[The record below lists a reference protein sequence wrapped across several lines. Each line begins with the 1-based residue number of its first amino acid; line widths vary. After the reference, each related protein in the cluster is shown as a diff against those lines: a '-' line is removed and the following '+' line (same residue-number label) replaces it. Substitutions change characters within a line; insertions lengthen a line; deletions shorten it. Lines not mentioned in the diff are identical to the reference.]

1 LYQRHAAA
9 FRAKILRYLRTF
21 FDTRGYLEADVPVLS
36 SLVIPESTIPLF
48 TTTLENEDDSS
59 NPQKLYLLPSPEY
72 YLKHLLAA
80 GWGSLYSLGPS
91 FRNRETPSSR
101 HSAEFTMLE
110 YYTVGADYVASI
122 DLTRQLLRDLPIRTE
137 SPAAHRLRLPIRTMT
152 MEEAFKDLADI
163 DLLPLVDPDDS
174 PEGDIKALAAAHRA
188 LSLKGMEVR
197 PDESWDDCFQR
208 LFLTWVEP
216 ELPDDCPLALVDF
229 PWRIRTT
236 AARKLGTPWAQ
247 RWELYLGT
255 LELANVYTEETDP
268 GLTATFFEGEQA
280 ALLQQGRQVKVDP
293 HFPRVAGALPP
304 CSGAAMGVDRLV
316 MAAGG
321 YTRLDQIRYP
331 YDK

>member
-1 LYQRHAAA
+1 MYHRQAAA
-9 FRAKILRYLRTF
+9 FRAEILRYLRSF
-21 FDTRGYLEADVPVLS
+21 FETRGYLEADVPVLS

-48 TTTLENEDDSS
+48 TTALENENDGS
-59 NPQKLYLLPSPEY
+59 NSQELYLLPSPEY
-72 YLKHLLAA
+72 YLKHLLSA

-91 FRNRETPSSR
+91 FRNRETPSPR

-110 YYTVGADYVASI
+110 YYTLGADYVASL
-122 DLTRQLLRDLPIRTE
+122 DLTRELLQDLPLCTD
-137 SPAAHRLRLPIRTMT
+137 SPTAHRLHLPVRTMT
-152 MEEAFKDLADI
+152 MEEAFKDLAGI
-163 DLLPLVDPDDS
+163 DLLPLVVPEDS
-174 PEGDIKALAAAHRA
+174 PEGDIQALAAAQRA
-188 LSLKGMEVR
+188 LAQKSMEVR

-216 ELPDDCPLALVDF
+216 ELPDDSPLALIDF

-236 AARKLGTPWAQ
+236 AARKLDTPWAQ

-268 GLTATFFEGEQA
+268 GQTASFLEGEQA
-280 ALLQQGRQVKVDP
+280 ALLQQGRRVKVDP
-293 HFPRVAGALPP
+293 EFPKVAGALPP

-331 YDK
+331 YAK